1 MGQRGVTL
9 GGNHWGRYEK
19 GDGWCDI
26 AASVGLRVSSDGLRG
41 FLALSGRGI
50 KRHSLRKCVDGG
62 LSYVLRLLCWII
74 SRGLV

>member
-1 MGQRGVTL
+1 M
-9 GGNHWGRYEK
+9 
-19 GDGWCDI
+19 
-26 AASVGLRVSSDGLRG
+26 SSEGLRG

-74 SRGLV
+74 FRGLVWMRHWFPYRYVGGDWVSVEEHLAALI